1 VEDRAVQTGNP
12 YSQRYSSVVEHHDGL
27 ITRHV
32 DY

>member
-1 VEDRAVQTGNP
+1 VEEPAVKNRNP
-12 YSQRYSSVVEHHDGL
+12 NSQRYSSVVEHHDGL